1 MRPEHVL
8 RSEAGGRR
16 EAEERAHS
24 PSPSFPDSYDFE
36 GDDDDDDSEEETRG
50 RESDRGSATERSGQD
65 PTPVSAGSAAQ
76 QPKPKR
82 TRQLTTP
89 HQSAVLHAL
98 LAQSRFPTTQMR
110 EEVGRQ
116 IGLSARKVQVWFQ
129 NQRQKAR
136 KESREA
142 ATAAAGGSTAVRDI
156 PPQFGPFTNVPPG
169 TSSVSSTAFGE
180 GPSTSRTRTRQ
191 GRIGEPS
198 IAITRERAPGSSF
211 TSFDP
216 TSGTHTHTSDPP
228 RRSSDPSFDIYSASN
243 IAVLRRSSGGN
254 LTGPGVPG
262 SSVPVDPLSQRRD
275 STLAPVSSARYSR
288 PLSPEQP
295 PRLPSVH
302 SLNPSLL
309 PSGRR
314 EAQTLSSSP
323 VYQPGRFEQESS
335 HQSLRLPPIQLR
347 PTDQHHEVFV
357 SSHTYSTPAGH
368 TPSTSIPPSRPP
380 FALPSPSSRR
390 GIPLLSS
397 VTPPPIPP
405 PFVLEPNP
413 QWQPPMFVS
422 SRARTQSGPMSH
434 YSTPSAG
441 SSRQLPGAN
450 ETLLESRTLPPPTR
464 TARFDPV
471 RNTEITPIQ
480 PSGRTH
486 SRSPDEE
493 D

>member
-24 PSPSFPDSYDFE
+24 PSPSFSDSYGFE
-36 GDDDDDDSEEETRG
+36 GDDDDDSEEETRG

-65 PTPVSAGSAAQ
+65 PTPASAGSAAQ

-110 EEVGRQ
+110 EEVGRR

-142 ATAAAGGSTAVRDI
+142 ATAAAGGSTAIRDV

-169 TSSVSSTAFGE
+169 ASSASSAAFGE
-180 GPSTSRTRTRQ
+180 GPSTSRIRTRQ

-198 IAITRERAPGSSF
+198 IAITHERAPSSSF

-216 TSGTHTHTSDPP
+216 TSGTHIHTSDAP
-228 RRSSDPSFDIYSASN
+228 RRSSDPSFDIYSAPN

-262 SSVPVDPLSQRRD
+262 SSAPVDPLSER
-275 STLAPVSSARYSR
+275 TLAPVSSSRYSR
-288 PLSPEQP
+288 PFSPEQP
-295 PRLPSVH
+295 PRLPPVH
-302 SLNPSLL
+302 SLNPLL
-309 PSGRR
+309 SPSGRR

-323 VYQPGRFEQESS
+323 VYQPGWFEQESS

-347 PTDQHHEVFV
+347 PTDQHHEVFQ
-357 SSHTYSTPAGH
+357 SSHTYSSPAGH
-368 TPSTSIPPSRPP
+368 TSSTSIPPSRPP
-380 FALPSPSSRR
+380 IALSSPSSRR
-390 GIPLLSS
+390 GNPLLSS

-405 PFVLEPNP
+405 PFTLEPDP

-422 SRARTQSGPMSH
+422 SRARIQSGPMSH
-434 YSTPSAG
+434 HSTPSAG
-441 SSRQLPGAN
+441 SSRQLPGAH
-450 ETLLESRTLPPPTR
+450 ETLTESRTLPPPTR

-471 RNTEITPIQ
+471 RNVEFAPTQ
-480 PSGRTH
+480 PPGRTR
-486 SRSPDEE
+486 SRSPDDE

>member
-1 MRPEHVL
+1 MRSEHVL
-8 RSEAGGRR
+8 RPEAGGRR

-24 PSPSFPDSYDFE
+24 PSPSFSDSYGFE
-36 GDDDDDDSEEETRG
+36 GDDDDDSEEETRG

-65 PTPVSAGSAAQ
+65 PTPASAGSAAQ

-110 EEVGRQ
+110 EEVGRR

-142 ATAAAGGSTAVRDI
+142 ATAAAGGSTAVRDV
-156 PPQFGPFTNVPPG
+156 PPQFGPFTNVPPR
-169 TSSVSSTAFGE
+169 TSSASSVAFGE

-198 IAITRERAPGSSF
+198 IALTHERAPGSSF

-216 TSGTHTHTSDPP
+216 TSGTHTHTSDTP
-228 RRSSDPSFDIYSASN
+228 RRSSDPSFDIYSAPN

-262 SSVPVDPLSQRRD
+262 SSAPVDPLSQR
-275 STLAPVSSARYSR
+275 TLAPVSSSRYSR

-295 PRLPSVH
+295 PHLPPVH
-302 SLNPSLL
+302 SLNPSLS
-309 PSGRR
+309 PSGHR

-357 SSHTYSTPAGH
+357 SSHTYLSSAGH
-368 TPSTSIPPSRPP
+368 TPSSISIPPSRPP
-380 FALPSPSSRR
+380 IALPSPSSRR

-405 PFVLEPNP
+405 PFTLEPNP
-413 QWQPPMFVS
+413 QWQPPMVVS
-422 SRARTQSGPMSH
+422 SRARTQSGPMSLH
-434 YSTPSAG
+434 STPSAG
-441 SSRQLPGAN
+441 SSRQLPGAH
-450 ETLLESRTLPPPTR
+450 ETLMESRTLPPPTR
-464 TARFDPV
+464 TAWFDPV
-471 RNTEITPIQ
+471 RNVEIAPIQ
-480 PSGRTH
+480 PPGRTH